1 MDSAPTHNLSLT
13 LATSPGAMGGS
24 GGGGGGGGGLVG
36 GGETGGGGG
45 EVATACVDGK
55 DVRLFPCLFC
65 NKKFLKSQALGG
77 HQNAHKKER
86 SIGWNPYFY
95 MPPTPTTINAA
106 APPSSP
112 TTAAP
117 YAGFVGATAG
127 PVTGA
132 GGVMPS
138 AYPYHGYAAAAAAAA
153 AASASAVPPAPFAI
167 ASHSSGLHHQFYA
180 PPHEQQ
186 IGAAAGGAAAAA
198 TTTTTGGGDGGVVL
212 APRARFATHAPPAAG
227 RDDLIDLLN
236 WKRGCHG
243 SAAESPAS
251 TTTTLTNSPGADG
264 SSNNHHHHHH
274 DEDDD
279 GGELD
284 LNLSL

>member
-13 LATSPGAMGGS
+13 LATSPGAVG

-36 GGETGGGGG
+36 AVGGGETGGGG

-95 MPPTPTTINAA
+95 MPPTPTINA

-112 TTAAP
+112 TTAPP
-117 YAGFVGATAG
+117 YAGFVGSAG
-127 PVTGA
+127 PVTG
-132 GGVMPS
+132 GVLPP
-138 AYPYHGYAAAAAAAA
+138 AHAYHGYAAAAAAA
-153 AASASAVPPAPFAI
+153 ASAVPPAPFAI
-167 ASHSSGLHHQFYA
+167 ASHSSGLHHQFYP

-186 IGAAAGGAAAAA
+186 IGAAAAAAGAAAA
-198 TTTTTGGGDGGVVL
+198 TTTGGGDGGVVP

-243 SAAESPAS
+243 PTASAAASPAS

-264 SSNNHHHHHH
+264 SSNNQHHH
-274 DEDDD
+274 DEEDDD